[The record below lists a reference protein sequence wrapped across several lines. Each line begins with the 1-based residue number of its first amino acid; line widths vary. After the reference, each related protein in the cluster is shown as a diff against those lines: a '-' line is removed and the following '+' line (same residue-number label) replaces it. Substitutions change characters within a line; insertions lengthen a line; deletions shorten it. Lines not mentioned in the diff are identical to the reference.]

1 MGGGNRMVEVGA
13 AGRVAG
19 RIDGRTAR
27 ADRTRAAIV
36 EALLALNKEGDLK
49 PTGERIAERAGVSL
63 RALWANF
70 KDMEALFAAA
80 AVRVLEHQNAQY
92 RRISAR
98 LPLKRRIDEFCRQ
111 RARMLEII
119 APSAR
124 AAQLRE
130 PFSEALR
137 ESRSTNIG
145 WVRDQVTELFATE
158 LDTAG
163 RGREQLLNALTVACT
178 WSAWS
183 MLRDELELDVEAA
196 RGVMVRT
203 VTALLGAAITGAP
216 R

>member
-1 MGGGNRMVEVGA
+1 
-13 AGRVAG
+13 
-19 RIDGRTAR
+19 
-27 ADRTRAAIV
+27 
-36 EALLALNKEGDLK
+36 
-49 PTGERIAERAGVSL
+49 VSL

-70 KDMEALFAAA
+70 KDMEALFTAASQ
-80 AVRVLEHQNAQY
+80 RLLERQDAEYQQ
-92 RRISAR
+92 ISPK
-98 LPLKRRIDEFCRQ
+98 LSLKRRVDEFCRQ
-111 RARMLEII
+111 RARMLEIL

-137 ESRSTNIG
+137 ESRATNIE
-145 WVRDQVTELFATE
+145 WVRRQITELFAAE

-163 RGREQLLNALTVACT
+163 RGREQLLNALTVAST

-203 VTALLGAAITGAP
+203 TTALLGAAITAAL

>member
-1 MGGGNRMVEVGA
+1 MT
-13 AGRVAG
+13 
-19 RIDGRTAR
+19 DGRSAR
-27 ADRTRAAIV
+27 AERTRAAIV
-36 EALLALNKEGDLK
+36 EALLELNRAGDLK

-70 KDMEALFAAA
+70 KDMEALFTAAA
-80 AVRVLEHQNAQY
+80 GRLLERQDAEY
-92 RRISAR
+92 RQISTS

-111 RARMLEII
+111 RARMLEIV

-137 ESRSTNIG
+137 DSRATNIA
-145 WVRDQVTELFATE
+145 WVRRQIVELFATE

-163 RGREQLLNALTVACT
+163 RGREQLLNALTVATT

-183 MLRDELELDVEAA
+183 MLRDELDLDVEAA

-203 VTALLGAAITGAP
+203 TTALLGAAITAAL